1 MNDNFWK
8 QNAPLIDYCETLGV
22 NIPHYCYHKNLSI
35 SGNCRMCLVE
45 LENSPKPIVSCAMN
59 AKSCL
64 ANGAIHTNSSLVKK
78 ARENVLEFLLLNHPL
93 DCPICDQGGEC
104 DLQDQS
110 LFFGLTKKRF
120 YSFKRVVLDKN
131 IGPIVKT
138 VMTRCIHCT
147 RCVRFA
153 AEIAGVEDI
162 GMFGRGLQ
170 SEIGTYVE
178 KIFKSELSGNVIDL
192 CPVGA
197 LTSKPY
203 PFVNRSWELKNVAS
217 VDFSDSFGTPIL
229 LFIKNNSIIK
239 VLPGYDK
246 NNNKTNWISDK
257 TRFSFDGL
265 FSPEKIIYSVLDN
278 NTNKSVIN
286 LSWQKLFKEFFC
298 TLYFQNQL
306 LKHFYQPHQITMCL
320 SKTVSLEVLNLLNV
334 LTHKYSF
341 FKLRQ
346 SESQNLN
353 VDLENNYLL
362 SSDLNNSKILTSN
375 TCLLIGI
382 NPRYEG
388 SRLNLKL
395 RSRYLKGNFNVIQI
409 GSLLNLTFA
418 NTNITSNMKTL
429 KSLTEG
435 NSLFCQEFANS
446 LNPVLISN
454 LELFKR
460 QDSFC
465 LTTMLNFLLKYISL
479 FSQSKSK
486 SQLNLL
492 SATVNDVGF
501 LNFNNFKTI
510 ERKDFEN
517 STGIYFINNSFST
530 PNIKKLLSLKLLNYF
545 HDYKHKNKILITQG
559 SNLDT
564 KLIVELRKNFNLN
577 NHLHL
582 PNTVLFETS
591 GTYINTEGNIN
602 KMAKVIAPLGQVKND
617 WQIIRK
623 ILSYSKKMLYVT
635 DSLKNSNIVY
645 NSNTV
650 YHFKNYIGFQSY
662 AVSNLTN
669 LAFKFF
675 EKITKCHLNFNAF
688 KSKRKK
694 FYNSQVRF
702 WLNDFYVDSKDF
714 TTKYSSTMIQ
724 CSKISRLNSTN
735 FKL

>member
-1 MNDNFWK
+1 
-8 QNAPLIDYCETLGV
+8 
-22 NIPHYCYHKNLSI
+22 
-35 SGNCRMCLVE
+35 
-45 LENSPKPIVSCAMN
+45 
-59 AKSCL
+59 
-64 ANGAIHTNSSLVKK
+64 
-78 ARENVLEFLLLNHPL
+78 
-93 DCPICDQGGEC
+93 
-104 DLQDQS
+104 
-110 LFFGLTKKRF
+110 
-120 YSFKRVVLDKN
+120 
-131 IGPIVKT
+131 
-138 VMTRCIHCT
+138 
-147 RCVRFA
+147 
-153 AEIAGVEDI
+153 
-162 GMFGRGLQ
+162 
-170 SEIGTYVE
+170 
-178 KIFKSELSGNVIDL
+178 
-192 CPVGA
+192 
-197 LTSKPY
+197 
-203 PFVNRSWELKNVAS
+203 
-217 VDFSDSFGTPIL
+217 
-229 LFIKNNSIIK
+229 
-239 VLPGYDK
+239 
-246 NNNKTNWISDK
+246 
-257 TRFSFDGL
+257 
-265 FSPEKIIYSVLDN
+265 
-278 NTNKSVIN
+278 
-286 LSWQKLFKEFFC
+286 
-298 TLYFQNQL
+298 
-306 LKHFYQPHQITMCL
+306 MCL
-320 SKTVSLEVLNLLNV
+320 SKTISLEVLNLLNV

-353 VDLENNYLL
+353 VDLENSYLL
-362 SSDLNNSKILTSN
+362 SSDLNSSKILTSN

-479 FSQSKSK
+479 FSQSKSQ

-510 ERKDFEN
+510 EKKDFEN

-559 SNLDT
+559 SSLDT
-564 KLIVELRKNFNLN
+564 KLIIQLRKNFNLN

-602 KMAKVIAPLGQVKND
+602 KMAKIIAPLGQVKND
-617 WQIIRK
+617 
-623 ILSYSKKMLYVT
+623 
-635 DSLKNSNIVY
+635 
-645 NSNTV
+645 
-650 YHFKNYIGFQSY
+650 
-662 AVSNLTN
+662 
-669 LAFKFF
+669 
-675 EKITKCHLNFNAF
+675 
-688 KSKRKK
+688 
-694 FYNSQVRF
+694 
-702 WLNDFYVDSKDF
+702 
-714 TTKYSSTMIQ
+714 
-724 CSKISRLNSTN
+724 
-735 FKL
+735 